1 MAGWASQQS
10 AGPSE
15 LDSSRQTEGQ
25 TGRSG
30 LLVFSRPPPRVFRFP
45 CCSVT
50 TSVLDAR
57 RRMRLKVKRAC
68 DGEHSRGIQRGLDR
82 GVSER

>member
-25 TGRSG
+25 TRHSV
-30 LLVFSRPPPRVFRFP
+30 LLVFSRPPPCVSFP
-45 CCSVT
+45 LLLGYDLR
-50 TSVLDAR
+50 VLDAR
-57 RRMRLKVKRAC
+57 RRMRLKVKRA
-68 DGEHSRGIQRGLDR
+68 
-82 GVSER
+82 